1 MADHQKAAF
10 VCSVIGTILL
20 WIPIVLTIVTS
31 LAGSIFAGKL
41 LMDYLMPAELF
52 FLVLAGWIL
61 LIIGSVLSGRWKIP
75 VVVTGVV
82 ALVLLFGAQ
91 MIAVVSGLAS
101 GVIPAEGMIWYLVLG
116 MLILYDLLVI
126 VLGILGIRLSYAVK
140 KGE

>member
-10 VCSVIGTILL
+10 VCSVIGTVLL
-20 WIPIVLTIVTS
+20 WIPIALTIVTS
-31 LAGSIFAGKL
+31 IAGSIFAGKL

-61 LIIGSVLSGRWKIP
+61 LIIGSVLSGKWKIP
-75 VVVTGVV
+75 VVITGVV

-91 MIAVVSGLAS
+91 ILAVVSGLAS
-101 GVIPAEGMIWYLVLG
+101 GDIPAEGMIWYLVLG
-116 MLILYDLLVI
+116 MLVLYDLLVI
-126 VLGILGIRLSYAVK
+126 VLGIIGIRLSYVVK

>member
-10 VCSVIGTILL
+10 VCSVIGTVLL
-20 WIPIVLTIVTS
+20 WIPIALTIVTS
-31 LAGSIFAGKL
+31 IAGSIFAGKL

-61 LIIGSVLSGRWKIP
+61 LIIGSGLSGRWKIP
-75 VVVTGVV
+75 VVVTGAA
-82 ALVLLFGAQ
+82 ALALLFGAQ

-101 GVIPAEGMIWYLVLG
+101 GDIPAEGMIWYLVLG
-116 MLILYDLLVI
+116 MLVLYDLLVI
-126 VLGILGIRLSYAVK
+126 VLGIIGIRLSYVVK

>member
-10 VCSVIGTILL
+10 ACSVIGTILL
-20 WIPIVLTIVTS
+20 WIPIALTIVTS
-31 LAGSIFAGKL
+31 IVGSIFAGKL

-61 LIIGSVLSGRWKIP
+61 LIIGSLLSGRWKIP
-75 VVVTGVV
+75 VVVTG
-82 ALVLLFGAQ
+82 AATLVLLFGAQ

-101 GVIPAEGMIWYLVLG
+101 GVIPADGMIWYLVLG

-126 VLGILGIRLSYAVK
+126 VLGILGIRLSYEVK
-140 KGE
+140 TGL

>member
-10 VCSVIGTILL
+10 LCSVIGTVLL
-20 WIPIVLTIVTS
+20 WIPIALTIVTS
-31 LAGSIFAGKL
+31 IVGSIFAGKL

-61 LIIGSVLSGRWKIP
+61 LIIGSILSRRWKIS
-75 VVVTGVV
+75 VVVTGAA
-82 ALVLLFGAQ
+82 ALALLFGAQ

-101 GVIPAEGMIWYLVLG
+101 GDIPAEGMIWYLVLG

-126 VLGILGIRLSYAVK
+126 VLGILGIRLSYVVK